1 MTSQLSSPE
10 RPTRQFYVDMA
21 RIGAILAVIA
31 IHNWSLL
38 DVLSVGTA
46 RWWAVDAIESATR
59 WAVPVFV
66 MISGG
71 FLLGPRPDETAGTFY
86 RRRLVRVGVPAL
98 FWIGAYLVFRATY
111 LQQDLTP
118 TIVATDLAMG
128 RPFTQLYFVYV
139 IIGLYVVTPLLRPFT
154 ERASRRQLLVA
165 AGALL
170 GVAALDTAS
179 SYALDAGTRVNGLTY
194 WVPFLGF
201 YIAGR
206 ALIGL
211 RLTRTASLVLAA
223 TVLVIIG
230 GQILAVF
237 VLAVS
242 GDGSWQLYPQSYWS
256 VFVIVTSLLIYAL
269 CAQETPR
276 QHRSDAFGH
285 WVAALAAATY
295 GVFLIHEMLLYWYA
309 GTFVSGSPESLVA
322 GRIPAYVFAVVGSF
336 LIVLVGQR
344 IRGVRA
350 IF

>member
-1 MTSQLSSPE
+1 M
-10 RPTRQFYVDMA
+10 
-21 RIGAILAVIA
+21 
-31 IHNWSLL
+31 
-38 DVLSVGTA
+38 
-46 RWWAVDAIESATR
+46 
-59 WAVPVFV
+59 
-66 MISGG
+66 
-71 FLLGPRPDETAGTFY
+71 
-86 RRRLVRVGVPAL
+86 
-98 FWIGAYLVFRATY
+98 FRATY

-139 IIGLYVVTPLLRPFT
+139 IIGLYLVTPLLRPFT
-154 ERASRRQLLVA
+154 ERASRQQLSVA

-194 WVPFLGF
+194 WVLFLGF

-242 GDGSWQLYPQSYWS
+242 GDGSWQLYPQSYGRIRHRHVSPDLRPVRSGDAASAS
-256 VFVIVTSLLIYAL
+256 VRRV
-269 CAQETPR
+269 R
-276 QHRSDAFGH
+276 HR
-285 WVAALAAATY
+285 VAALAAATY

-309 GTFVSGSPESLVA
+309 GTFVSGSPELLVA
-322 GRIPAYVFAVVGSF
+322 GRIPRTYSRWSGAS
-336 LIVLVGQR
+336 
-344 IRGVRA
+344 
-350 IF
+350 